1 MALLGQE
8 YARSNMKKASK
19 REWIRTPPWVILGAV
34 LILVPIFLFWT
45 LENINKDKEN
55 TTRLLLEKG
64 AALIRSFE
72 AGARTG
78 MMGMMGMRG
87 GGGFQLQRLLAETAQ
102 QPDINYIIVTDGEG
116 TILADSDP
124 EKIGGTYGK
133 NLDLAKVADSKRL
146 YWRQIGSPNGL
157 VTFEVFRRFMPT
169 RGGFRG
175 YRGMM
180 MSHMSGGPENRALQ
194 GDAESEEIIYVGL
207 DMGPIEVARRAD
219 TRHTVIMAFILLLI
233 GFTGIFSLFVV
244 QAYRSARK
252 SLSRI
257 KAFSDNVLENMPI
270 GLVAVDGEGKVASFN
285 QAAEKVLERPS
296 AEALGRDAAEVLPRE
311 LWDLWS
317 TLKDEETVIEQELD
331 CSLGHGG
338 SIPLGV
344 HLSKLEGDDGM
355 VLGDLILFRDLTEV
369 QALKKEIERS
379 ERLASLG
386 RLAAGVAHEIR
397 NPLSSIKGFATYFGE
412 RYKGIPEDRKTA
424 EIMVQEVE
432 RLNRVISQLLEFAK
446 PMTVRKKM
454 SNPGPVIQHSLKT
467 IEKEAWAAN
476 VKIETRFSEGIR
488 KVPMDPD
495 RITQVLLNLYLN
507 AIQAMEEGGILRV
520 TTADE
525 PEGLRISV
533 SDTGKGIKMEDI
545 NRVFD
550 PYFTTKPSGTG
561 LGLAIVHRIIDS
573 HGGDVRIESGP
584 GQGTTVS
591 VTLPACGQCLGDVQP
606 AIG

>member
-1 MALLGQE
+1 M
-8 YARSNMKKASK
+8 
-19 REWIRTPPWVILGAV
+19 ILGAV
-34 LILVPIFLFWT
+34 LIFVPIFLFWA
-45 LENINKDKEN
+45 LQNINKEKEN
-55 TTRLLLEKG
+55 TTRLLLGNG

-87 GGGFQLQRLLAETAQ
+87 GEFQLQRLLAETAR
-102 QPDINYIIVTDGEG
+102 QPDINYLIVTDGQG

-124 EKIGGTYGK
+124 DKIGGTYGK
-133 NLDLAKVADSKRL
+133 GLDLTKVVDSKRL
-146 YWRQIGSPNGL
+146 HWRQITSPNGV
-157 VTFEVFRRFMPT
+157 VTFEVFRRFMPIQ
-169 RGGFRG
+169 GGRFHR

-180 MSHMSGGPENRALQ
+180 MSNMSGRPGNFAGQ
-194 GDAESEEIIYVGL
+194 GDAPSDKIIYVGL
-207 DMGPIEVARRAD
+207 NMGPLEAARKAD
-219 TRHTVIMAFILLLI
+219 ARHTVIMACILLLI
-233 GFTGIFSLFVV
+233 GFAGIFSLFVV
-244 QAYRSARK
+244 QAYRSTRM

-257 KAFSDNVLENMPI
+257 QAFSDNVLENMPI
-270 GLVAVDGEGKVASFN
+270 GLVAVDGEGKIASFN

-296 AEALGRDAAEVLPRE
+296 EEILGRNADEVLPRE
-311 LWDLWS
+311 MRDLWS
-317 TLKDEETVIEQELD
+317 RLKDEKSVIEQELD
-331 CSLGHGG
+331 CSLSEDR

-355 VLGDLILFRDLTEV
+355 ILGDLILFRDLTEV
-369 QALKKEIERS
+369 RGLQEEIERS

-412 RYKGIPEDRKTA
+412 RYKGVPEDKKTA

-432 RLNRVISQLLEFAK
+432 RLNRVISQLLEFAR
-446 PMTVRKKM
+446 PMTVQKKM
-454 SNPGPVIQHSLKT
+454 SDPEPVIRHSLKT
-467 IEKEAWAAN
+467 VQREAEAAN
-476 VKIETRFSEGIR
+476 VKIEASFSEGIR

-507 AIQAMEEGGILRV
+507 AIQAMERGGGILTV
-520 TTADE
+520 NCADE

-533 SDTGKGIKMEDI
+533 SDTGKGIKTEDI
-545 NRVFD
+545 HHVFD

-561 LGLAIVHRIIDS
+561 LGLAIVHRIVES
-573 HGGDVRIESGP
+573 HGGDLKIDSGP

-591 VTLPACGQCLGDVQP
+591 VLLPARGAQSPRDIQP
-606 AIG
+606 VIGL